1 MYSRCGLVVRNKF
14 QCNLNGKWH
23 EVFIYFFCVRVCLQP
38 EQCMLAS
45 MHLTVANHSH
55 IVLVKWETNITRMLV
70 PERDSLVIVCF
81 PKSAAITLRDV
92 FWHTVSSDP

>member
-1 MYSRCGLVVRNKF
+1 MWPCGSEQVPVQFKWKMALKF
-14 QCNLNGKWH
+14 LYISS
-23 EVFIYFFCVRVCLQP
+23 VFGFCLQP

-45 MHLTVANHSH
+45 LHLTVANHSH